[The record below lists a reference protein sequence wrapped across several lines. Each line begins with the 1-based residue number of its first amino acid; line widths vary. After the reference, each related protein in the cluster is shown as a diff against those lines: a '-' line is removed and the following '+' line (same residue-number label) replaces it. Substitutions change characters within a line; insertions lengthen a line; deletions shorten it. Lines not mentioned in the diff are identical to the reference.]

1 MSHDHVG
8 VPKFI
13 ENGFS
18 NNGKVYCYNLL
29 KDNWYPTSTDKL
41 GTENNYYDEDVEKK
55 LLADSIEYEFSRFY
69 NVFCFTTDTNFMASF
84 LNRNIKLVEQF
95 FSFMVMRSKKTLE
108 IVNDSS
114 LSSELLGD
122 LDHSGLVRLSL
133 AIKPN
138 PLTTI
143 GAEYQFYPLINF
155 SAKHF
160 LNNSVGFCTI
170 ENNASMTA
178 IFIPLT
184 SRVGIYITNDDNFHN
199 SDYLF
204 IKPDRNDK
212 VDFINK
218 KICKTEKEMGNG
230 FIFGKNKELVPPY
243 IDYIKKI

>member
-1 MSHDHVG
+1 M
-8 VPKFI
+8 
-13 ENGFS
+13 
-18 NNGKVYCYNLL
+18 YCYNLL
-29 KDNWYPTSTDKL
+29 NDKGYYTSTDRL
-41 GTENNYYDEDVEKK
+41 GTEKHYYDEDVEKK

-69 NVFCFTTDTNFMASF
+69 NIFCCTTDTNFMASF

-95 FSFMVMRSKKTLE
+95 FSFMVMRSKKTLG

-114 LSSELLGD
+114 LSSEGFGD
-122 LDHSGLVRLSL
+122 LDHSGLVRLNL

-155 SAKHF
+155 SSKLF
-160 LNNSVGFCTI
+160 INNSVGFCAI

-178 IFIPLT
+178 IFIPLN

-218 KICKTEKEMGNG
+218 KICETEKEMGNG
-230 FIFGKNKELVPPY
+230 FIFGDNKELVTPY
-243 IDYIKKI
+243 IDYIKKYKTILPMKTSSISAKIN